1 MRHFVFVTLYIDDCL
16 VCRVELCIPDSHL
29 YRVTNTRCRIG
40 TVFSPDD
47 GHIVARNM

>member
-1 MRHFVFVTLYIDDCL
+1 MTFCYAGPRL
-16 VCRVELCIPDSHL
+16 PDSHL
-29 YRVTNTRCRIG
+29 YRVTNTKCRIR